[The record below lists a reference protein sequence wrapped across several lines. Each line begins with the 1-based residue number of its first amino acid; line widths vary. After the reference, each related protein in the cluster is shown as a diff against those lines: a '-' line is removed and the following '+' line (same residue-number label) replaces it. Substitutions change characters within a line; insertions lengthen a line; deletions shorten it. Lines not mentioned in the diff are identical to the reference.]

1 MRYYR
6 TTGLHLTQTQELVR
20 RVQSRLAEPWRKK
33 TGRPKSCGLYHAV
46 EVACM
51 YLRHNC
57 TQELL
62 GDLRDISQAT
72 VSRIITVL
80 VPIIKA
86 VLEEFVP
93 TAKDAIW
100 MVKGKVCLVDGTIT
114 PCWSYAE
121 HRELWSRKHGTTG
134 FCVQL
139 IGLLDGTPI
148 WISDPLPGKTHDK
161 NAFDNTETTDIIKK
175 ALAGIGDKGYQGA
188 DIYTPAK
195 KPRHRKLS
203 KGEKVANAALSALRA
218 PIERVVAHFKSWR
231 IFHTDY
237 RRPYNTYRDAFDA
250 TRALFFFSTKWGFE

>member
-1 MRYYR
+1 
-6 TTGLHLTQTQELVR
+6 
-20 RVQSRLAEPWRKK
+20 
-33 TGRPKSCGLYHAV
+33 
-46 EVACM
+46 M

-57 TQELL
+57 TQEFI
-62 GDLRDISQAT
+62 GDLRDISQST

-93 TAKDAIW
+93 SAKDAIRL
-100 MVKGKVCLVDGTIT
+100 VRGKVCLVDGTIT

-161 NAFDNTETTDIIKK
+161 NAFDNTDTTDIIK
-175 ALAGIGDKGYQGA
+175 
-188 DIYTPAK
+188 
-195 KPRHRKLS
+195 RH
-203 KGEKVANAALSALRA
+203 GPVM
-218 PIERVVAHFKSWR
+218 I
-231 IFHTDY
+231 T
-237 RRPYNTYRDAFDA
+237 
-250 TRALFFFSTKWGFE
+250 